1 MIREDFYIANFNLE
15 INDNIAKS
23 VSKIDDKICD
33 IWKINKQDIIDVIN
47 FKEKLI
53 KYLEEKIKECKN
65 TIELLEGTNS
75 HRISILQVQIK
86 SYVDLLERVKIDN
99 YES

>member
-1 MIREDFYIANFNLE
+1 MSEKEDSYIVNFNLE
-15 INDNIAKS
+15 INESIAKITS
-23 VSKIDDKICD
+23 EIDDKICD

-53 KYLEEKIKECKN
+53 KHLEEKIKECKN

-86 SYVDLLERVKIDN
+86 SYEDILERVKSGKYD
-99 YES
+99 